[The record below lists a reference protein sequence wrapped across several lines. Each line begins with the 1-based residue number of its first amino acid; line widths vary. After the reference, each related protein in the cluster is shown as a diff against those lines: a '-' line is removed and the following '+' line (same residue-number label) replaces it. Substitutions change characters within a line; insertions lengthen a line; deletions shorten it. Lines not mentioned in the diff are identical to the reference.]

1 MDQRLRRQNAL
12 ENQIGRLGRRT
23 SRLQARSRL
32 FSWYRLGILVLGGLV
47 VWLAALRLGAGW
59 GWRAALLLFLALI
72 AAAILHRRLENGIE
86 KLSAYQ
92 AIKSAHLA
100 RLHLAW
106 DRIPQ
111 PASPIGMPGSPL
123 AIDLDIAGPRS
134 LHHLLDIAISREGS
148 QLLVDWLTQS
158 EPELE
163 KIRARQ
169 PVVRELVPL
178 VAFRDRLLLAFQ
190 QASREK
196 LEGEKLLRWL
206 EEPLPAGKLRWM
218 LPVSAVWVAANLALF
233 VLNTFAVLPAYWI
246 ISLSAYMAFYLF
258 TTGDFHTFFEA
269 IVILDAGL
277 GKFRTVLQ
285 FLERRRLPGKPNLL
299 GLLAPLRQA
308 GQSPSK
314 QLRRV
319 KWVTAGAGMRM
330 NPVIGLLL
338 NLFLPWDFVFAYL
351 AAITRSKVALSLPAW
366 FGVLYNL
373 EAFISLANFAYLNP
387 DYTFPEIAPGAEPV
401 LQAEGLCHP
410 LLPPHEKVCNDIR
423 VAALGEIAVITGSN
437 MAGKSTFIRTIGI
450 NLCLAYAGGPVN
462 AARFRARP
470 FRLHTCIRISDSVVE
485 GYSYFYAEVR
495 CLKRLM
501 HRLAAGGEPVLYLID
516 EIFRGTNNRER
527 LVGSR
532 AYLRSVIEKDGVG
545 FLATH
550 DLELAGLAEESRRV
564 TNYHFRDE
572 VHAGKL
578 VFDYRLRP
586 GPSTTTNAL
595 KIMRMEG
602 LPVD

>member
-1 MDQRLRRQNAL
+1 MDQRLRRQKAL
-12 ENQIGRLGRRT
+12 ENQIGRLGRRI
-23 SRLQARSRL
+23 SRLQARSRR

-47 VWLAALRLGAGW
+47 VWLAALLLGAGW
-59 GWRAALLLFLALI
+59 GWRAAMLLALALI
-72 AAAILHRRLENGIE
+72 VVAFLHRQLENGIE

-92 AIKSAHLA
+92 AVKSAHLA
-100 RLHLAW
+100 RLQLAW

-111 PASPIGMPGSPL
+111 LASPVGVPGSPL

-134 LHHLLDIAISREGS
+134 LHHLVDIAISREGS

-158 EPELE
+158 EPELDQ
-163 KIRARQ
+163 IRARQ
-169 PVVRELVPL
+169 PVVGELVPL
-178 VAFRDRLLLAFQ
+178 IAFRDRLLLAFQ
-190 QASREK
+190 LPSREK

-218 LPVSAVWVAANLALF
+218 LPVSMVWVAANLALF
-233 VLNTFAVLPAYWI
+233 ILHTFAVLPAYWI

-269 IVILDAGL
+269 IVTLDAEL
-277 GKFRTVLQ
+277 GKFRTILQ
-285 FLERRRLPGKPNLL
+285 FLERRRLPGKPSLL
-299 GLLAPLRQA
+299 SLLAPLRQA

-319 KWVTAGAGMRM
+319 KWVTAGTGMRM

-351 AAITRSKVALSLPAW
+351 AAIIRSKVALSLPAW
-366 FGVLYNL
+366 FEVLYNL

-387 DYTFPEIAPGAEPV
+387 DYTFPEIDPGAEPV
-401 LQAEGLCHP
+401 LEAEGLCHP
-410 LLPPHEKVCNDIR
+410 LLPPYEKMCNDIR
-423 VAALGEIAVITGSN
+423 VDALGEIAVITGSN

-462 AARFRARP
+462 AARFRSRP
-470 FRLHTCIRISDSVVE
+470 FRLHTCIRISDSIVE

-501 HRLAAGGEPVLYLID
+501 QRLDAEGWPVLYLID

-572 VHAGKL
+572 VRDGKL